1 MSGLHNTQKQQ
12 EMGNNRLT
20 TDFPGGEKK
29 ECISLGCKDLE
40 EYVSEIDAW
49 NTDNLSYLS
58 LKIWGQHLRHH
69 HECIH
74 GLFIFMFSLNH
85 FSGLLCGNNVMNSC
99 STLSAL
105 KAIGGHWQDLGYQ
118 CSGVSGADTSFPTEI
133 SIVVQGRIL

>member
-58 LKIWGQHLRHH
+58 LKI
-69 HECIH
+69 
-74 GLFIFMFSLNH
+74 
-85 FSGLLCGNNVMNSC
+85 
-99 STLSAL
+99 
-105 KAIGGHWQDLGYQ
+105 
-118 CSGVSGADTSFPTEI
+118 
-133 SIVVQGRIL
+133 